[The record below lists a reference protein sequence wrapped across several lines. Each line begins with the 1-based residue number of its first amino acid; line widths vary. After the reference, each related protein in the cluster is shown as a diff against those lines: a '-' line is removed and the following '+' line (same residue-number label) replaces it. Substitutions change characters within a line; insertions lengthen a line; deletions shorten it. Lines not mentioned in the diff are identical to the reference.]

1 MKKGGED
8 LGQMTLRQM
17 RRVQDITQAQ
27 MAQAIGVSIG
37 TYQAW
42 EKCPAKVPIGKLIQI
57 AKVLGCNATDLKI
70 VGDGGK
76 VPYVDRAVGE

>member
-1 MKKGGED
+1 MKKGGEN

-42 EKCPAKVPIGKLIQI
+42 EKCPAKVPIGRLIEI
-57 AKVLGCNATDLKI
+57 ARLLECSATDFKI

-76 VPYVDRAVGE
+76 VPFVDKAAGE